1 MKKFVL
7 SLAVA
12 LNLAAS
18 GIPVYDGAAFGQR
31 QTEFFEQ
38 VKTWLEEADRWV
50 RTTQHYKNQI
60 DAYAKELAT
69 KTGIRD
75 AVAFVE
81 ELKDI
86 YAQAKSLKGSIM
98 GISGAYGNESELS
111 PKEKELMD
119 KFLKYDYCDDKL
131 IEKDQQTICR
141 QKRQDTFKE
150 VQFYIERSEDISDHV
165 STINKLSKKLKNSKD
180 IKESVDIGNAI
191 QTQVALLEAEKTQ
204 IEIYQLTR
212 QRQKDALKEQE
223 RELYLKGEAQPVGLS
238 FRGK

>member
-1 MKKFVL
+1 MKKLVL

-86 YAQAKSLKGSIM
+86 YAQAKSLKGSI
-98 GISGAYGNESELS
+98 
-111 PKEKELMD
+111 
-119 KFLKYDYCDDKL
+119 
-131 IEKDQQTICR
+131 
-141 QKRQDTFKE
+141 
-150 VQFYIERSEDISDHV
+150 
-165 STINKLSKKLKNSKD
+165 
-180 IKESVDIGNAI
+180 

>member
-75 AVAFVE
+75 AVAFVD

-111 PKEKELMD
+111 PKEKELM
-119 KFLKYDYCDDKL
+119 
-131 IEKDQQTICR
+131 
-141 QKRQDTFKE
+141 
-150 VQFYIERSEDISDHV
+150 
-165 STINKLSKKLKNSKD
+165 
-180 IKESVDIGNAI
+180 
-191 QTQVALLEAEKTQ
+191 
-204 IEIYQLTR
+204 EI
-212 QRQKDALKEQE
+212 
-223 RELYLKGEAQPVGLS
+223 
-238 FRGK
+238 